1 VLAADGEGLLGSYTT
16 VAEKWFD
23 LVPKRGMA
31 AALRITSDFRN
42 DAGKPFAGF
51 QAALIQ
57 EIQLVHA

>member
-1 VLAADGEGLLGSYTT
+1 MI
-16 VAEKWFD
+16 
-23 LVPKRGMA
+23 PKTGGMV

-57 EIQLVHA
+57 EIQLVHEG